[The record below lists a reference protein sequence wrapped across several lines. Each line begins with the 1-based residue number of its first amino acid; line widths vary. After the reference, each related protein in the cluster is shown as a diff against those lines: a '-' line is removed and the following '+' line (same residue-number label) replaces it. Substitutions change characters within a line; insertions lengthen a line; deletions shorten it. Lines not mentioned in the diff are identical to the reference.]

1 MLEVKEWPIDKLIPY
16 ARNPRQN
23 DAVVPQM
30 MAAITEFGFRIPIVA
45 KSDGRVID
53 GHLRLKAAQMLG
65 LESVPV
71 ALADDLS
78 EAQIKAFR
86 LLANRSASWAEW
98 DEELLILEI
107 LDLQDDGFNLDLL
120 GFDPEEIEGYLNKGD
135 QEVEGLTDPDDVPE
149 ITETPISKYGDVW
162 CLGNHK
168 VMCGDSTQIEDVEK
182 LMDGKKARLVI
193 TDPPYGVSYA
203 DKNAYLNAIAPANRI
218 QVSIEGDHLTKE
230 ETQAMWK
237 VAFSNMAGVMDKGA
251 VVYCFMPQGGDQMMM
266 MMMMEGAGIEPRHEL
281 IWVKNNHVLGRSDY
295 CYKHE
300 PILYAWMKGG
310 HKFYGEFSTSLIEC
324 NKPQS
329 SKLHPTM
336 KPVELLEKLVNNSSL
351 KGELL
356 FDPFLGSGSTLIA
369 AEKTN
374 RICFGLELS
383 PHYVDVICQ
392 RWADFTGNDPVR
404 ESDGLTFS
412 YLNSTEILPKR

>member
-1 MLEVKEWPIDKLIPY
+1 MLEIVYKKVADLIPY
-16 ARNPRQN
+16 VNNARVHSESQVNQIVSSMKEFQFTNPILTDGDNGIIAGHGRLI
-23 DAVVPQM
+23 
-30 MAAITEFGFRIPIVA
+30 AAKKIG
-45 KSDGRVID
+45 
-53 GHLRLKAAQMLG
+53 M
-65 LESVPV
+65 ESVPTV
-71 ALADDLS
+71 ELSHLSPAQKKAYIIADNKLALA
-78 EAQIKAFR
+78 
-86 LLANRSASWAEW
+86 AEW
-98 DEELLILEI
+98 DEELLALEFADLEAMDFDLELTGFS
-107 LDLQDDGFNLDLL
+107 LD
-120 GFDPEEIEGYLNKGD
+120 EIEAFDFDND
-135 QEVEGLTDPDDVPE
+135 ETEGLTDPDEVPDVPE
-149 ITETPISKYGDVW
+149 EPVSKLGDLW
-162 CLGNHK
+162 ILGKHR
-168 VMCGDSTQIEDVEK
+168 VLCGDSTSIDAVDK

-203 DKNAYLNAIAPANRI
+203 DKNAYLNAVGRGNRI
-218 QVSIEGDHLTKE
+218 QIGIEGDHMSKE
-230 ETQAMWK
+230 KTQAMWK
-237 VAFSNMAGVMDKGA
+237 LAFSNMANVMDKGA
-251 VVYCFMPQGGDQMMM
+251 VVYCFMPQGGDQMMMMM

-324 NKPQS
+324 DKPQS

-374 RICFGLELS
+374 RICFGMELS

-392 RWADFTGNDPVR
+392 RWANFTGFEPTL
-404 ESDGLTFS
+404 ESTGQT
-412 YLNSTEILPKR
+412 YNEVKEALNG